1 VGVAQAQPKY
11 QAKRAGRRI
20 FQGYILGPK
29 ADMLNP
35 ALLRYHL
42 QPSFLDHRSS
52 PCLITPQPCNLSFSL
67 QQSMSQQGGGADGLN
82 MVHETQIEGAVLEV
96 RRIADLD
103 SSPHLPWEQR
113 LEIARMTIA
122 TFDSTGFVQMP
133 NRTTDRTFV
142 VAALQGLAYHDEE
155 GDGVA
160 DIAQWCMDQWLFLLQ
175 RNNED
180 LNALRG

>member
-1 VGVAQAQPKY
+1 VGVAEAPTRISGK
-11 QAKRAGRRI
+11 KTGRRI

-35 ALLRYHL
+35 ALPQYHSRT
-42 QPSFLDHRSS
+42 SFLDHRSS
-52 PCLITPQPCNLSFSL
+52 PRLIKPQPRNVPVPL
-67 QQSMSQQGGGADGLN
+67 QQTMSQQRVGADGLN
-82 MVHETQIEGAVLEV
+82 MVHETQIEGAILEV
-96 RRIADLD
+96 RRIADLE

-113 LEIARMTIA
+113 LEIARTAIA
-122 TFDSTGFVQMP
+122 TFDSTGFIQMP
-133 NRTTDRTFV
+133 NRASDRTFV

-155 GDGVA
+155 RVGVA
-160 DIAQWCMDQWLFLLQ
+160 DIAEWCMNQWLFLLQ